1 MDELEREATQPSG
14 AGSLLALMTDLARR
28 ESAFAAARHRL
39 AFGLSREWE
48 ITYGVSAAEVSNVQ
62 IRALRA
68 EVAAAHSISE
78 NEAGTLLRTA
88 EVLVRD
94 LPRTLDELEEG
105 RFSDRHARLIADAA
119 RSLPA
124 EAVASFEDQVL
135 PHAYGN
141 TIPRFA
147 RHVRMLVA
155 RLTAATAAER
165 HAEALT
171 RRGIWLEPEGEGM
184 VLVMQRTSAENGV
197 AVLDRLTRI
206 GKPIAASDGEDR
218 TLDQVMSDVMT
229 DLLLDE
235 GAVLPATGGGELRAP
250 ALHRGVLPQVH
261 VTVPV
266 LTALGRSDEPGELD
280 GYGPID
286 AETARRVAGTASGF
300 YRVLTDPESGVVLS
314 VGRRQYEVPAPLRRY
329 LQLRDG
335 TCRFV
340 GCNRQAKYSD
350 VDHTVAW
357 QDGGETSAT
366 NLAHLCRG
374 HHRMKHATG
383 WQVEQPP
390 GGNGELKWKSPIGH
404 GYRTRPRTEEPRTMA
419 MTEWLQEDS
428 APF

>member
-1 MDELEREATQPSG
+1 MDELEREATGASG
-14 AGSLLALMTDLARR
+14 AGALLALMTDFARR
-28 ESAFAAARHRL
+28 ESTFAAARYRL
-39 AFGLSREWE
+39 AYGLSREWE
-48 ITYGVSAAEVSNVQ
+48 ITYGVPADQVSNVQ

-78 NEAGTLLRTA
+78 NEAGTLLRIA

-94 LPRTLDELEEG
+94 LPRTLKELEEG
-105 RFSDRHARLIADAA
+105 RFNDRHARLIADGA
-119 RSLPA
+119 RTLPPEMVRA
-124 EAVASFEDQVL
+124 FEEQVL

-141 TIPRFA
+141 TVPRFA

-155 RLTAATAAER
+155 RLTAATAPER
-165 HAEALT
+165 HAEALA
-171 RRGIWLEPEGEGM
+171 RRGVWLEPEPDGM
-184 VLVMQRTSAENGV
+184 VLLLHRTSAENGV
-197 AVLDRLTRI
+197 AILDRLTRI
-206 GKPIAASDGEDR
+206 ARPIATAEGEDR
-218 TLDQVMSDVMT
+218 SLDHVMSDVLS

-235 GAVLPATGGGELRAP
+235 GVILPAGDTADLRQP
-250 ALHRGVLPQVH
+250 RVHRGIRPQVH

-300 YRVLTDPESGVVLS
+300 YRILTDPETGVVLS
-314 VGRRQYEVPAPLRRY
+314 VGRTQYEVPAPLRRS

-335 TCRFV
+335 TCRIV

-357 QDGGETSAT
+357 QDGGETSGG

-383 WQVEQPP
+383 WHVEQPP
-390 GGNGELKWKSPIGH
+390 ECAGELKWTSPIGRD
-404 GYRTRPRTEEPRTMA
+404 YQTRPRGATTRTVVMR
-419 MTEWLQEDS
+419 EWLTGDP